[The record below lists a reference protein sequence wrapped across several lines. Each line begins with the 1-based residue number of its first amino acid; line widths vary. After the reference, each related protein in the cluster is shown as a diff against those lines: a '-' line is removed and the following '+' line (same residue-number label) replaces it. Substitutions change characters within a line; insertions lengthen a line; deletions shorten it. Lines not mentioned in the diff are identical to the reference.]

1 METKQ
6 LQKVHVA
13 AWNERDRS
21 KRDELLKS
29 IYAEDIKMY
38 DKEFILNGTTEISDF
53 IAKLQADPEFLFSA
67 ATDIE
72 ELQDSA
78 RLYGHI
84 RTSAGILNSMD
95 FFILESGKAKYYYA
109 FISPE

>member
-1 METKQ
+1 MENKQ

-38 DKEFILNGTTEISDF
+38 DREFILNGTAEISDF
-53 IAKLQADPEFLFSA
+53 IGKLQADPQFLFSA
-67 ATDIE
+67 AGDIE
-72 ELQDSA
+72 ELQNSA

-84 RTSAGILNSMD
+84 RTSEGMLNSMD
-95 FFILESGKAKYYYA
+95 FFILENSKAKHYYA
-109 FISPE
+109 FMSPE